1 MHASV
6 RIEVRDSGLAGPN
19 DETYNVVSSEWHN
32 GHLELRLHH
41 SEPVRDPDEVILY
54 LNVPAIHE
62 ILRGT
67 LGLAA
72 AAAQQLSV
80 DQQNHAS
87 QWADLLFSE
96 QPVLPRPEVS

>member
-1 MHASV
+1 MHGSV
-6 RIEVRDSGLAGPN
+6 RIESRDSGLAGPN
-19 DETYNVVSSEWHN
+19 DETYNVVSSEWQN
-32 GHLELRLHH
+32 GHLQLRLHH
-41 SEPVRDPDEVILY
+41 ADAKKSLDEVILH

-96 QPVLPRPEVS
+96 RPVLPQPEVS